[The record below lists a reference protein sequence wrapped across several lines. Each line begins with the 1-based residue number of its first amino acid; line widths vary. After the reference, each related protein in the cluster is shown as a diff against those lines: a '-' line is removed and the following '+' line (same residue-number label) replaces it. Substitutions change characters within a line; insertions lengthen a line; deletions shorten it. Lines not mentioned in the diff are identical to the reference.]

1 VSEEPSLEDMT
12 SQHGWIKMDYDHA
25 RWIPCPPVFNESMTK
40 EVWAD
45 GYARIWW
52 EAAGTKFGDRDVRN
66 LTQALIYLHDSVYA
80 QQPCHRVLIHLP
92 DARMAPLPVC
102 FGIWRLVGDRE
113 EQLRMLVH
121 ADDPVAMQAP
131 ILGEVWTESLG
142 TGLKCLYYQRQREG
156 KEVIGA
162 LNYAWRSDE
171 YLTDLRIFTATPDLG
186 RLEQAMPDI
195 DELTNVIRFIPR
207 KHKGA

>member
-1 VSEEPSLEDMT
+1 VSEVPGTEDIT
-12 SQHGWIKMDYDHA
+12 SQRGWIKMDYDHD

-52 EAAGTKFGDRDVRN
+52 DAAGTKFGNREVRN
-66 LTQALIYLHDSVYA
+66 LEQALIYLHDNVYG

-102 FGIWRLVGDRE
+102 FGIWRSFRGRE

-121 ADDPVAMQAP
+121 ADDPVAVEPP
-131 ILGEVWTESLG
+131 IVEEVWTEALG
-142 TGLKCLYYQRQREG
+142 SGLKCLYYQKQRKG
-156 KEVIGA
+156 KEVIGV
-162 LNYAWRSDE
+162 LNYAWRSEE
-171 YLTDLRIFTATPDLG
+171 YETDLRIFAVTSNLG
-186 RLEQAMPDI
+186 RLERAMPDI
-195 DELTNVIRFIPR
+195 DELTKVIKFIPR
-207 KHKGA
+207 THQGA